1 MPDELLKDKS
11 WEESWKESWKRLQC
25 EKEAMFDKLEGE
37 LAAAEQAAAVK
48 VAAVKEA
55 ARLAAV
61 KAEAEQVAT
70 VKEAARLAAASI
82 SAMQLAADKKA
93 AEANETIA
101 ALVRKVS
108 AMELAAE
115 EATQQKTYVEKR
127 LAVAN
132 ATIALRSIESNGVED
147 SIRWAAGA
155 RLAGAHNDLRKHVTE
170 AHNQSCRAAYV
181 RSRAAARSTSAPPTM
196 RT

>member
-1 MPDELLKDKS
+1 MAVF
-11 WEESWKESWKRLQC
+11 KR
-25 EKEAMFDKLEGE
+25 
-37 LAAAEQAAAVK
+37 AAERAAENIMDAAVLCNG
-48 VAAVKEA
+48 
-55 ARLAAV
+55 ARKL
-61 KAEAEQVAT
+61 KA
-70 VKEAARLAAASI
+70 
-82 SAMQLAADKKA
+82 AADKLMEEAEAAQATKQAYEAAADKA
-93 AEANETIA
+93 AVALSNHFEKEIARLHDQIA
-101 ALVRKVS
+101 ALVQKVS

-170 AHNQSCRAAYV
+170 AHNQSCRAA
-181 RSRAAARSTSAPPTM
+181 ARSSSAPPTM